1 MEHTYLEYD
10 FIPVKEVRG
19 KKTKKHKDKTIK
31 LVFGL
36 THASL
41 QESTLNFQE
50 FCKLAV
56 KCGHY

>member
-19 KKTKKHKDKTIK
+19 KIKHKDKTIK

-36 THASL
+36 THTSL
-41 QESTLNFQE
+41 QKSMLNFQE
-50 FCKLAV
+50 FYKLAV
-56 KCGHY
+56 QCGHY

>member
-1 MEHTYLEYD
+1 MAHTYLEYD

-19 KKTKKHKDKTIK
+19 KKKHKDKTIK

-41 QESTLNFQE
+41 QESMLNFQE